1 MWQKP
6 FILHCL
12 HISNCR
18 TECYEV
24 NYSNLPFSLEIPVF
38 IGIPGECMKDEGK
51 TSYRISKFWY
61 DCYLRSWYDC
71 FSDHWNLDL
80 IFCLP
85 KALLCPD

>member
-18 TECYEV
+18 TECYEA

-61 DCYLRSWYDC
+61 SCYLRSWYDC
-71 FSDHWNLDL
+71 FPDHWNLDL

-85 KALLCPD
+85 KAHLCPD